1 MNKISRLPK
10 IGQIAIVHGEDNF
23 DEIRLAR
30 VINIDKKNETM
41 SVVFLDELFNELE
54 EGTTSFLYVEKYE
67 GKMIN

>member
-10 IGQIAIVHGEDNF
+10 VGQIAIVHDEDNF
-23 DEIRLAR
+23 DETRLAR

-54 EGTTSFLYVEKYE
+54 QGTTSFLYVEKYE